1 LILLRQ
7 CVKFVISENVD
18 FIMRNDLSI
27 SSQVFDELITA
38 LEMIGIENTIKTLQE
53 AKTNSLILSD
63 LDVEFIIKCV
73 SDVTGVS
80 KETMLYGN
88 ERNDERK
95 IALSL
100 CIYLIKKELD
110 YSFSTIKKIFKKDKS
125 ALSRYNTLVE
135 KLPSNPKTDID
146 KKLSTYLKKIN
157 LLITEKKIK

>member
-1 LILLRQ
+1 
-7 CVKFVISENVD
+7 
-18 FIMRNDLSI
+18 MRNDLSI

>member
-1 LILLRQ
+1 
-7 CVKFVISENVD
+7 
-18 FIMRNDLSI
+18 
-27 SSQVFDELITA
+27 
-38 LEMIGIENTIKTLQE
+38 
-53 AKTNSLILSD
+53 

>member
-1 LILLRQ
+1 
-7 CVKFVISENVD
+7 
-18 FIMRNDLSI
+18 MRNNLSI

-38 LEMIGIENTIKTLQE
+38 LEIIGIENTIKTLQD
-53 AKTNSLILSD
+53 AKSNSLILSD

-88 ERNDERK
+88 ERNDDRK

-110 YSFSTIKKIFKKDKS
+110 YSFSTIKKIFRKDKS

-135 KLPSNPKTDID
+135 KLPNNPKTDID

>member
-1 LILLRQ
+1 
-7 CVKFVISENVD
+7 
-18 FIMRNDLSI
+18 MRNNLSI

-135 KLPSNPKTDID
+135 KIPSNPKTDID

>member
-1 LILLRQ
+1 
-7 CVKFVISENVD
+7 
-18 FIMRNDLSI
+18 MRNNLSI

>member
-1 LILLRQ
+1 MILLRQ